1 LTCPK
6 EASNL
11 AIDSIKRDEPMAK
24 SFDIVIIGGGPGGYN
39 CAIRAGQLGL
49 DVACVESGPTLGGTC
64 LNVGCIPSKA
74 LLHASEMFEA
84 ADNHFAALGV
94 QVKDVSVD
102 LPQMMKSKEETVD
115 GLTKGIAFLFKKN
128 KVTHIV
134 GRGKIAG
141 AGQVEVTDA
150 KGEKTTLAAKHIV
163 IATGSE
169 VTPCPGVEIDEK
181 RIVSSTGALKLA
193 EVPKTMVVIGA
204 GVIGLE
210 LGSVWRRLGAE
221 VTVVEFLPRILPG
234 SDGELAKQATRIFKK
249 QGFKFQLGTKVTGIE
264 SQKSGLK
271 VSLEPAAG
279 GDATEMDADV
289 VLVAIGRKPVTAD
302 LGLEEAGVKLDE
314 RGFIQTNHWN
324 TDAANIWAIGD
335 CTTGPMLA
343 HKAEEEAVACAETI
357 AGLPGH
363 VNYDVIPG
371 VVYTSPEIA
380 WVGQTEEQLK
390 EAGIPYKKGAF
401 PFAANSRGRANHQTD
416 GFVKVLAHAET
427 DEILGVHM
435 MGAQVSEMI
444 GEAALAMEFRA
455 ASEDIA
461 RTCHAHPT
469 LSEALRQAAMGCEGW
484 TMQM

>member
-1 LTCPK
+1 MSDK
-6 EASNL
+6 
-11 AIDSIKRDEPMAK
+11 
-24 SFDIVIIGGGPGGYN
+24 FDLVIIGGGPGGYN

-49 DVACVESGPTLGGTC
+49 KVACIESNPTLGGTC

-84 ADNHFAALGV
+84 AGSHMAELGIN
-94 QVKDVSVD
+94 VKGVELD
-102 LPQMMKSKEETVD
+102 LPQMMKSKSDTVD

-134 GRGKIAG
+134 GRGRIAG
-141 AGQVEVTDA
+141 PGLVEVTDDGGKSTEITA
-150 KGEKTTLAAKHIV
+150 QHIV

-169 VTPCPGVEIDEK
+169 VTPLPGVEIDEK
-181 RIVSSTGALKLA
+181 RIVSSTGALELTH
-193 EVPKTMVVIGA
+193 VPKTMVVIGA

-210 LGSVWRRLGAE
+210 LGSVWRRLGTK
-221 VTVVEFLPRILPG
+221 VTVIEFLPHILPG
-234 SDGELAKQATRIFKK
+234 ADGELTKQATRIFKK
-249 QGFKFQLGTKVTGIE
+249 QGFVFQLGTKVTGIE
-264 SQKSGLK
+264 KLKSKLK
-271 VSLEPAAG
+271 LTIEPATG
-279 GDATEMDADV
+279 GATTTIDTDL
-289 VLVAIGRKPVTAD
+289 VLVAIGRRPVTAG
-302 LGLEEAGVKLDE
+302 LGLTEIGVSTDA
-314 RGFIQTNHWN
+314 RGFIETDHWKTNV
-324 TDAANIWAIGD
+324 ANVWAIGD

-357 AGLPGH
+357 AGKAGH

-380 WVGQTEEQLK
+380 WVGKTEEQLK
-390 EAGIPYKKGAF
+390 DAGIAYKKGAF
-401 PFAANSRGRANHQTD
+401 PFAANSRARANHATD
-416 GFVKVLAHAET
+416 GFIKVLADATT

-435 MGAQVSEMI
+435 MGAQVSETI
-444 GEAALAMEFRA
+444 GEAALAMEFKA

-469 LSEALRQAAMGCEGW
+469 LSEALRQAAMGVEGW